1 MTVRRRSTGVKQHVS
16 HGKRD
21 ALLQT
26 ELVFQLSQTT
36 QHTAGE
42 CRCNAYNQRTRAWA
56 IVFRVF
62 NVIGVTDRDNTDKTA
77 PDSPL
82 NDSSTR
88 RAIRSLTLTDKF
100 HKQTLR
106 GVLTNSRAKHAVRR
120 PATGDE
126 QSIEGSGFVFQSRPL
141 GAFFEFRKVHFS
153 QNGLFGKG
161 SFYFCLGDHAP
172 TRLINTPWF

>member
-1 MTVRRRSTGVKQHVS
+1 MILFQKGRFVKNGLSEIRKTAPRGRDWNTKPDPSIDCSSQVAGFKQHVS
-16 HGKRD
+16 HGERD

-26 ELVFQLSQTT
+26 ELVVQLSQTT

-42 CRCNAYNQRTRAWA
+42 CRCNAYNQRARAWA

-88 RAIRSLTLTDKF
+88 RAIRSLTLTVKF
-100 HKQTLR
+100 HKL
-106 GVLTNSRAKHAVRR
+106 NSPWCFDKLQSETCRSTPVDSRR
-120 PATGDE
+120 T
-126 QSIEGSGFVFQSRPL
+126 V
-141 GAFFEFRKVHFS
+141 
-153 QNGLFGKG
+153 N
-161 SFYFCLGDHAP
+161 
-172 TRLINTPWF
+172 